1 MSQTITVQTVGSNPG
16 FTAVQ
21 TYSYDSLNRIKDATE
36 NLTPNGGT
44 SSQTWKQTFTY
55 DRYGNRNFDEANTTT
70 IPKNCTEGGVPVVC
84 DSLRKAVN
92 PSVSV
97 STNRVVSDQDG
108 DTVDDYLFDPSGN
121 MSRSAENNSLVY
133 DAENKLIQ
141 VKNAS
146 NQTIGQY
153 SYDGNGKRV
162 KKFVPQTN
170 ETTIFVYD
178 ASGKLVAEYSTILSQ
193 SPQVSYLTNDILG
206 SPRITTDR
214 DGNVFS
220 RRDFMPFGEDITS
233 QESSQR
239 TATLGYAADSVRKK
253 FTGYERDEETDLDF
267 AQARYYTRKLG
278 RFVSVDP
285 ISISDGHK
293 TNPQRWNL
301 YVYAVNCPTGVIDPD
316 GKKPKTIDIFVVMS
330 KQEEKDGLAP
340 DLNELIKLAKG
351 KEIKVRIFRISDK
364 KGSETEATLGRLGK
378 SLRNKDTAVIIVGHS
393 TATTGDDDRDE
404 RNEPMIGN
412 GIMLTDGELQ
422 ASVLVPNNPAMRADY
437 LDKINASGIMIF
449 TCNNGSVNREFA
461 KRMSGEL
468 ITFDNGKDGRDS
480 ITISVRAT
488 YAAAETLINGGDMKQ
503 ASESAQREMNNA
515 RNPKNPNVLDKL
527 LDGDRVV
534 YQDLRGKN

>member
-1 MSQTITVQTVGSNPG
+1 M
-16 FTAVQ
+16 
-21 TYSYDSLNRIKDATE
+21 
-36 NLTPNGGT
+36 
-44 SSQTWKQTFTY
+44 
-55 DRYGNRNFDEANTTT
+55 
-70 IPKNCTEGGVPVVC
+70 
-84 DSLRKAVN
+84 
-92 PSVSV
+92 
-97 STNRVVSDQDG
+97 
-108 DTVDDYLFDPSGN
+108 
-121 MSRSAENNSLVY
+121 
-133 DAENKLIQ
+133 
-141 VKNAS
+141 
-146 NQTIGQY
+146 
-153 SYDGNGKRV
+153 
-162 KKFVPQTN
+162 
-170 ETTIFVYD
+170 
-178 ASGKLVAEYSTILSQ
+178 
-193 SPQVSYLTNDILG
+193 
-206 SPRITTDR
+206 
-214 DGNVFS
+214 
-220 RRDFMPFGEDITS
+220 
-233 QESSQR
+233 
-239 TATLGYAADSVRKK
+239 
-253 FTGYERDEETDLDF
+253 
-267 AQARYYTRKLG
+267 
-278 RFVSVDP
+278 
-285 ISISDGHK
+285 
-293 TNPQRWNL
+293 
-301 YVYAVNCPTGVIDPD
+301 
-316 GKKPKTIDIFVVMS
+316 
-330 KQEEKDGLAP
+330 
-340 DLNELIKLAKG
+340 IKLAKG